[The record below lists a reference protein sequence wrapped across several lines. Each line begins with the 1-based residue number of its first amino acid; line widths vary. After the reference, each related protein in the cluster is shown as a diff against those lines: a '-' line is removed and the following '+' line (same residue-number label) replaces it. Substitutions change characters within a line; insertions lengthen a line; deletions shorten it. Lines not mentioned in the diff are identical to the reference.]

1 MPIPPLSLPDHLTRV
16 SSPNLKASK
25 TVFILAS
32 GLILIGG
39 DRSEEEF
46 CVIDFDESLCSFPEQ
61 RAVLIRGMV
70 AAAESLK
77 CISQKCMCQFQSSCS
92 ASLQSVV
99 VQHLGPVA
107 ARKFIQQSSFQ
118 ANQSRVQRNTLILE
132 TLLSFVI
139 HYMFSTK
146 HLS

>member
-1 MPIPPLSLPDHLTRV
+1 MAYSTIVPFLDHLTRV

-46 CVIDFDESLCSFPEQ
+46 CVIDFDESLCSFFRKQ

-77 CISQKCMCQFQSSCS
+77 WHKSENVCANSRVPAVLSFAVSCRANISDLF
-92 ASLQSVV
+92 
-99 VQHLGPVA
+99 A
-107 ARKFIQQSSFQ
+107 ARKFHSAEQLSSQSVES
-118 ANQSRVQRNTLILE
+118 AKE
-132 TLLSFVI
+132 TR
-139 HYMFSTK
+139 
-146 HLS
+146 